1 MPRDWE
7 IPDAAEY
14 QAEPDEEDEDDFG
27 PGSPD
32 YDLSEEHGYMWDPKR
47 EHWPVPPWL
56 LAVVAVIVIFA
67 LVLPSLIIL
76 LH

>member
-7 IPDAAEY
+7 IPDADEY
-14 QAEPDEEDEDDFG
+14 DEDEDEFG

-32 YDLSEEHGYMWDPKR
+32 YDLSEEHGYLWYPKH

-56 LAVVAVIVIFA
+56 LAVVAIIVVFA
-67 LVLPSLIIL
+67 LLVPSIIVL